1 MVTMLAGVLLLPA
14 WAEAHVAHR
23 VAHASGHRAMA
34 HASGRAAIAMDSSWR
49 PKTVDPLSQVWGV
62 PAAKERS
69 YEYWLDLR
77 TSEVTFAQQA
87 LVKLFYAVRRVVDE
101 AGKSLP
107 KGAKVQGLLFD
118 AARYDRADTIGA
130 EVPIYLD
137 SGGGAIMNATKLEMV
152 PLPTELRAPSSSE
165 LLRIAQEELIG
176 LGEEAKT
183 TAIALEADAQLWA
196 QALTGLTPD
205 KLVCIDEGA

>member
-1 MVTMLAGVLLLPA
+1 MLAGVLLLPA

-23 VAHASGHRAMA
+23 VAHASFHRAVA

-137 SGGGAIMNATKLEMV
+137 SGGGTIMNATKLEMV

-165 LLRIAQEELIG
+165 LLRLAQEELLG
-176 LGEEAKT
+176 LREEAKT

>member
-1 MVTMLAGVLLLPA
+1 MLLLLNPAASAA
-14 WAEAHVAHR
+14 WAEAHNAHR
-23 VAHASGHRAMA
+23 VAHASIYRAMA

-165 LLRIAQEELIG
+165 LLRIAQEELTG